1 MKGIVVFDGIQLIML
16 AIGVIC
22 VVMIGFAFL
31 LDRHYRKYPHG
42 RFKKFWYKALGVD
55 KDLW

>member
-22 VVMIGFAFL
+22 VIMIGFVFL
-31 LDRHYRKYPHG
+31 LDRHYSKHPHG
-42 RFKKFWYKALGVD
+42 RFKKFWYKVLGVD